1 MERVRVVGESQF
13 CYISSILLDCY
24 TGVDMLLNLC
34 LSYALPLCND
44 SSLKVNMMWYREKQ
58 KQNKQ
63 PTHISCAILLPSI
76 LLP

>member
-1 MERVRVVGESQF
+1 
-13 CYISSILLDCY
+13 
-24 TGVDMLLNLC
+24 MLLNLC

-44 SSLKVNMMWYREKQ
+44 SSLKVNMMWYREK

>member
-1 MERVRVVGESQF
+1 
-13 CYISSILLDCY
+13 
-24 TGVDMLLNLC
+24 MLLNLC

-44 SSLKVNMMWYREKQ
+44 SSLKVNMMWYREK
-58 KQNKQ
+58 NQ

>member
-1 MERVRVVGESQF
+1 
-13 CYISSILLDCY
+13 
-24 TGVDMLLNLC
+24 MLLNLC

-44 SSLKVNMMWYREKQ
+44 SSLKVNMMWYREKT

-76 LLP
+76 LLT